1 MAWNPALIESII
13 EGTTRATKAFF
24 QNLATGIEEA
34 KSAASTAS
42 SAATTAQ
49 STAEEALAKSGGL
62 SKAEVE
68 SLAASAAGSKLA
80 KSENL
85 KDVASAATARTNL
98 GLGTAATQPSGAFDA
113 AGAAAAL
120 NISSASTLAI
130 SGTPSVGKVL
140 TATSGSAA
148 DWAAA
153 SAAANSGAP
162 FLFGVN
168 GAFNDYAYWTGNN
181 VLGDRGG
188 SIVAVWNNS
197 TEKMEGEGKGSI
209 AAFITAVGERLTAG
223 LTPVIQ
229 IDAEV
234 YLGKINAKN
243 FGKAAAKLIEETMA
257 AHPTATLWEIINE
270 PYYPPNGPKGS
281 NASTYAEICKEVYK
295 YVEEAVTAK
304 TIAVMPS
311 LSVFTWGSYTKKT
324 SETVEGAVSS
334 PSKGEGWIVDFFT
347 AWAEGKKKINAYS
360 FHGYGSNS
368 SQNVYGGQ
376 DFGFAAA
383 ASAHAILVS
392 QGALAANNMYVTEC
406 GYNRETLPGGTE
418 AIREEEQAEKTQQIL
433 EKAWEYYGEGWLKG
447 VLIYNNN
454 SAGWGIY
461 GKPAATT
468 MVAYASARTTSIS
481 NAALA
486 GWPPAG
492 VANGPRTVAG
502 EINKEVVA
510 STARPVLVSV
520 QVKLEGGKLAYAQA
534 YIKNGAGS
542 EGEKEVGL
550 AEQQAT
556 NLGYV
561 IQTLTF
567 LVPPDWKWKVSGEH
581 FTIEDEV
588 LYQEL

>member
-1 MAWNPALIESII
+1 MAWSFRKAIERVTQWNAAEVNNLE
-13 EGTTRATKAFF
+13 EGV
-24 QNLATGIEEA
+24 QEA
-34 KSAASTAS
+34 KTA
-42 SAATTAQ
+42 
-49 STAEEALAKSGGL
+49 AEEALAKSGL

-68 SLAASAAGSKLA
+68 AIVS
-80 KSENL
+80 
-85 KDVASAATARTNL
+85 
-98 GLGTAATQPSGAFDA
+98 SGA
-113 AGAAAAL
+113 
-120 NISSASTLAI
+120 
-130 SGTPSVGKVL
+130 P
-140 TATSGSAA
+140 
-148 DWAAA
+148 
-153 SAAANSGAP
+153 SGAP

-168 GAFNDYAYWTGNN
+168 GAFNDHAYWTGKN
-181 VLGDRGG
+181 VVGDRGG
-188 SIVAVWNNS
+188 SIVAVWNNT
-197 TEKMEGEGKGSI
+197 TEKMEGEGKSSV
-209 AAFITAVGERLTAG
+209 ASFITAVGERLTAG

-270 PYYPPNGPKGS
+270 PYYSPNGPKGS
-281 NASTYAEICKEVYK
+281 NAKEYAEICKEVYA
-295 YVEEAVTAK
+295 YVEAAVTAK

-324 SETVEGAVSS
+324 SENVEGSVSS
-334 PSKGEGWIVDFFT
+334 PSKGEGWIVDFFA
-347 AWAEGKKKINAYS
+347 AWPEGKKKVNTYS
-360 FHGYGSNS
+360 FHGYGSNT

-392 QGALAANNMYVTEC
+392 QGAVAANNMYVTEC
-406 GYNRETLPGGTE
+406 GYNRETLSGGTE
-418 AIREEEQAEKTQQIL
+418 AIKEEEQAEKTKQIL

-447 VLIYNNN
+447 VLIYNN
-454 SAGWGIY
+454 SSTGWGIY
-461 GKPAATT
+461 GKPAGTT
-468 MVAYASARTTSIS
+468 LTAYAVARRTSIS
-481 NAALA
+481 NVAIA

-502 EINKEVVA
+502 EVNKEVVA
-510 STARPVLVSV
+510 STEYPVLVSV

-534 YIKNGAGS
+534 YIKNIEGAA
-542 EGEKEVGL
+542 EIEVGL
-550 AEQQAT
+550 AEQQST
-556 NLGYV
+556 NAGYV

-567 LVPPDWKWKVSGEH
+567 LVPPGWKWKVSGEH